1 MLFIVY
7 VVTKDLK
14 YFIPYLKENGYSVY
28 GTCVTNGTDISTLK
42 KNKKLA
48 VVMGNEGQGI
58 SYDIKKELDKN
69 DMITNYDAKYSALT
83 IAKYVL
89 RKCTLQNKP
98 LTNIKLQKMLFMI
111 QKEYLKYNNL
121 CFYENIEAW
130 QFGPC
135 IPKVYY
141 RNGYCYGVMPIRQ
154 ERDYCA
160 DLLISLDD
168 RLVISTVVDKY
179 IDKDNLCWR
188 FPLMEKLCEENPQ
201 RIVYFEDILKENDY
215 DSRTEESN
223 L

>member
-1 MLFIVY
+1 MTINFERFIRALGYKVRKVRNIRGAVISEIPPPLFSLY
-7 VVTKDLK
+7 KRK
-14 YFIPYLKENGYSVY
+14 R
-28 GTCVTNGTDISTLK
+28 
-42 KNKKLA
+42 
-48 VVMGNEGQGI
+48 
-58 SYDIKKELDKN
+58 N

-141 RNGYCYGVMPIRQ
+141 RYGYCYGVMPIRL

-179 IDKDNLCWR
+179 INKDNLCWR
-188 FPLMEKLCEENPQ
+188 FPLMEKLYEKEPQ

-215 DSRTEESN
+215 DKRTEEKAREINMKSPGVKRKLARKLRN
-223 L
+223 V

>member
-1 MLFIVY
+1 MTINFERFIRAFGCKVRK
-7 VVTKDLK
+7 VGNIRGAVISE
-14 YFIPYLKENGYSVY
+14 IPPPLSSLYKR
-28 GTCVTNGTDISTLK
+28 K
-42 KNKKLA
+42 R
-48 VVMGNEGQGI
+48 
-58 SYDIKKELDKN
+58 N

-83 IAKYVL
+83 IAKYIL

-98 LTNIKLQKMLFMI
+98 LTNVKLQKMLFMI

-141 RNGYCYGVMPIRQ
+141 RYGYCYGAMPIRL

-179 IDKDNLCWR
+179 INKDNLYWR
-188 FPLMEKLCEENPQ
+188 FPLMEKLYEKEPQ

-215 DSRTEESN
+215 DNRTEESN

>member
-1 MLFIVY
+1 MKSHLHFPRYI
-7 VVTKDLK
+7 
-14 YFIPYLKENGYSVY
+14 KE
-28 GTCVTNGTDISTLK
+28 K
-42 KNKKLA
+42 R
-48 VVMGNEGQGI
+48 
-58 SYDIKKELDKN
+58 N

-141 RNGYCYGVMPIRQ
+141 RYGYCYGVMPIRL
-154 ERDYCA
+154 ERDCCA

-188 FPLMEKLCEENPQ
+188 FPLMEKLCKEEPQ

-215 DSRTEESN
+215 IS
-223 L
+223 